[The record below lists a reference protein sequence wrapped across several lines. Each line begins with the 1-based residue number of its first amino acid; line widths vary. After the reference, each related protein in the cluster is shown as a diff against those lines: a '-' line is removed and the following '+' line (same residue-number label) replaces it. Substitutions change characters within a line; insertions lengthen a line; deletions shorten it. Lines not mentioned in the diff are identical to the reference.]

1 GLSARGFR
9 SLRPFLSGSVQAVAC
24 DHTQF
29 AAAERRL
36 AHRSAGRLARKRGHS
51 AFRGRDA
58 RPPKSTAT
66 KSGMS
71 PFPPR
76 LRGASAVGDNPA
88 SFSLHVAAQT
98 GFSYKARGVVVL
110 SRSECVDGTEQSPRS
125 RLGAAAAPPARE
137 RDPDARDGR

>member
-1 GLSARGFR
+1 T
-9 SLRPFLSGSVQAVAC
+9 AV
-24 DHTQF
+24 
-29 AAAERRL
+29 
-36 AHRSAGRLARKRGHS
+36 
-51 AFRGRDA
+51 
-58 RPPKSTAT
+58 

-137 RDPDARDGR
+137 RDPDARDGRGRGREVGPPRHADGHGRYRRGALERLPAFRADRASLARSRSVRALERPRLDAALRDRLP